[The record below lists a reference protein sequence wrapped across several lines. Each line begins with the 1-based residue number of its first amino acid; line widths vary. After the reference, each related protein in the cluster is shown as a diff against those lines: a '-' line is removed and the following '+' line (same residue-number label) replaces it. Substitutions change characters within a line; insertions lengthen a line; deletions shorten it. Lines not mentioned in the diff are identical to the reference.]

1 MQGGRAAHQPQDL
14 QVAVVAG
21 GFDLQILLGLRMA
34 QLSNYG
40 ILRSFVGF
48 FKMDDIV
55 IGSGCPCPCSLLESL
70 RLNFRG
76 GWPRPLRV
84 QGLQQRHQR
93 RQQQRHRAY
102 HLAGEG
108 QPWATDPGL
117 GAQGKMWLC
126 GAGWI
131 LTSGSDASST
141 VPQL

>member
-1 MQGGRAAHQPQDL
+1 
-14 QVAVVAG
+14 
-21 GFDLQILLGLRMA
+21 
-34 QLSNYG
+34 
-40 ILRSFVGF
+40 
-48 FKMDDIV
+48 MDDIV

-108 QPWATDPGL
+108 QPI
-117 GAQGKMWLC
+117 QGWEPKGKQC
-126 GAGWI
+126 GCVVR
-131 LTSGSDASST
+131 D
-141 VPQL
+141 VFNFR